1 MHHFACG
8 FRSGETGGTARCRL
22 HNLSQYKD
30 FRAGGTRLRLRAP
43 ETRTGDS
50 LARVIGKSLD
60 DLSTPAV
67 LVDLDV
73 LERNIARMAGWARDA
88 GVRLRPHAKTHKCPQ
103 IARLQ
108 RAAGAWGLSVA
119 KVGEAEVFADAG
131 FDDLFVAYPVV
142 GEDKGRRLVT
152 LGDRV
157 RLAVGVDS
165 VEGAATLAG
174 PFRDAGRSLDV
185 LLKVDVGYGR
195 VGVTPDRA
203 VAVGHAVAELPGL
216 RLRGVFTHAG
226 HGYLAETKA
235 GVDEIARQ
243 EGERLAAAASDLR
256 AAGLPIEEVSV
267 GSTPTA
273 AQAMRVAAVTEC
285 RPGNY
290 VFHDATQVALGTC
303 RLEDCALTVVA
314 TVVSV
319 PVPDRAVVDAGSK
332 TLSSD
337 PLRPR
342 AGGYGQVLGRASR
355 IEKLSEEHGV
365 IAVAAGEVFRVG
377 ERVRIL
383 PNHACVVANLHD
395 RLVGVS
401 GSRVETVLDVAAR
414 GRVR

>member
-1 MHHFACG
+1 MLG
-8 FRSGETGGTARCRL
+8 SPIDE
-22 HNLSQYKD
+22 
-30 FRAGGTRLRLRAP
+30 
-43 ETRTGDS
+43 
-50 LARVIGKSLD
+50 LA
-60 DLSTPAV
+60 TPAV

-73 LERNIARMAGWARDA
+73 LEHNVARMAAHSREA
-88 GVRLRPHAKTHKCPQ
+88 GVRLRPHAKTHKCPE

-119 KVGEAEVFADAG
+119 KVGEAEVFAEAG

-142 GEDKGRRLVT
+142 GQDKGRRLLV
-152 LGDRV
+152 LADRV

-165 VEGAATLAG
+165 DEGARTLST
-174 PFRDAGRSLDV
+174 PFHSARRSLDV

-195 VGVTPDRA
+195 VGVLPE
-203 VAVGHAVAELPGL
+203 HAVEVARRIADIPGL

-226 HGYLAETKA
+226 HGYLAEGRTA
-235 GVDEIARQ
+235 IEEVATQ
-243 EGERLAAAASDLR
+243 EGERLAATAADLR
-256 AAGLPIEEVSV
+256 AAGLPVEEVSV

-273 AQAMRVAAVTEC
+273 ALAMRVPGVTEC

-290 VFHDATQVALGTC
+290 VFHDASQVALGTC
-303 RLEDCALTVVA
+303 GIEDCALTVVA

-319 PVPDRAVVDAGSK
+319 PAPGRAVVDAGSK

-342 AGGYGQVLGRASR
+342 LGGYGQLVGRASR

-365 IAVAAGEVFRVG
+365 VDVADGESFRVG

-401 GSRVETVLDVAAR
+401 GDRVEAVLTVAAR